1 MLEIV
6 LSLVIILVALLWFPR
21 TRGWL
26 LEQVKTFSDSLLIR
40 FLLFT
45 SHFGK
50 ELTEEGIA
58 EQRLWRKR
66 RLRDLQGLALRS
78 RERYKRNPAE

>member
-6 LSLVIILVALLWFPR
+6 LLLVIILVALLWFPR

-26 LEQVKTFSDSLLIR
+26 LEQVKTFSDSFLIR
-40 FLLFT
+40 FFLIT
-45 SHFGK
+45 SQFGK
-50 ELTEEGIA
+50 QLTEEGKA
-58 EQRLWRKR
+58 EQRLWRER

-78 RERYKRNPAE
+78 RERYKRNPDE

>member
-6 LSLVIILVALLWFPR
+6 LLLVIILVALLWFPR

-26 LEQVKTFSDSLLIR
+26 LEQVKTFSDSFLIR
-40 FLLFT
+40 FFLIT
-45 SHFGK
+45 SQFGK
-50 ELTEEGIA
+50 QLTEEGKA
-58 EQRLWRKR
+58 EQKLWRER

-78 RERYKRNPAE
+78 RERYKRNPTE

>member
-6 LSLVIILVALLWFPR
+6 LSLIIILVALLWFPR
-21 TRGWL
+21 TRGWI

-40 FLLFT
+40 FLLIT

-50 ELTEEGIA
+50 ELTEEGIV
-58 EQRLWRKR
+58 EQRRWRER
-66 RLRDLQGLALRS
+66 RLRDLQGLSLRS
-78 RERYKRNPAE
+78 RERHGRKPTD

>member
-26 LEQVKTFSDSLLIR
+26 LEQVKTFSDSFLIR
-40 FLLFT
+40 FFLIT
-45 SHFGK
+45 SQFGK
-50 ELTEEGIA
+50 QLTEEGKA
-58 EQRLWRKR
+58 EQKLWRER
-66 RLRDLQGLALRS
+66 RLRDLQGLALCS
-78 RERYKRNPAE
+78 RERYKRNPDE

>member
-26 LEQVKTFSDSLLIR
+26 LEQVKTFSDSFLIR
-40 FLLFT
+40 FFLIT
-45 SHFGK
+45 SQFGK
-50 ELTEEGIA
+50 QLTEEGKA
-58 EQRLWRKR
+58 EQKLWRER

>member
-6 LSLVIILVALLWFPR
+6 LSLVIILVALLCFPR
-21 TRGWL
+21 IRGWL
-26 LEQVKTFSDSLLIR
+26 LEHVKTFSDSLLIR
-40 FLLFT
+40 FLLNT

-50 ELTEEGIA
+50 QLTEEGIA